1 MSDALVE
8 IGRYLDHQEAEV
20 VKALLVGCGIRAEV
34 FGDNQGN
41 MIPYQGMVAPTRV
54 LVPARSF
61 AEAQAILADRTPP
74 PAEAGEVDDA
84 PPLGVESKTL
94 VRRAFVAALFGA
106 FFAPVLAQLY
116 SLYLAKAA
124 FARWPELD
132 RWDKRK
138 LVFAVAFDLVVVGT
152 AAAILWKIKT

>member
-1 MSDALVE
+1 MEFGYFTLSDNHYPNNPRSANELV
-8 IGRYLDHQEAEV
+8 LQ
-20 VKALLVGCGIRAEV
+20 IRE
-34 FGDNQGN
+34 
-41 MIPYQGMVAPTRV
+41 
-54 LVPARSF
+54 
-61 AEAQAILADRTPP
+61 QAILADRTPP
-74 PAEAGEVDDA
+74 PTEAGEVDDA
-84 PPLGVESKTL
+84 PPLGIESKTL